1 MIFKFPWSLV
11 PRFVAGGLLLLVATP
26 LQAAELPRHET
37 VPGGIAIIK
46 LDHSGT
52 QAPRAYYDDKP
63 VMVIRN
69 NQGAWHAVVGISL
82 SAKKGKHIVRTT
94 TGNVSRH
101 YTFQVNDKAYETQR
115 ITIKD
120 KRKVTPN
127 AEDLKRIKDEAKQIS
142 AALAHWDDTFYAGIP
157 LLDLPTDGP
166 LSSPFG
172 LRRFFNGLPRKPHSG
187 IDIAAPKGAPIT
199 APARGRVILAGE
211 FFFNGNSVFLDH
223 GQGLVTMYSHMD
235 RIDVKAGDIVD
246 RGGQIG
252 TIGMTGRVTGPHLHW
267 GVSMNDARIDPAL
280 IVPALQ
286 PGIATSQA
294 TPGM

>member
-1 MIFKFPWSLV
+1 MMFTFPWSLV
-11 PRFVAGGLLLLVATP
+11 PRFVAGGPLLLIAALV
-26 LQAAELPRHET
+26 QAAELPRHET

-46 LDHSGT
+46 LNHSGA
-52 QAPRAYYDDKP
+52 QAPLAYYNDKP

-69 NQGAWHAVVGISL
+69 QGAWHAVAGISL
-82 SAKKGKHIVRTT
+82 SAKAGEHVVRTT
-94 TGNVSRH
+94 AGNINRH
-101 YTFQVNDKAYETQR
+101 YTFQVNDKAYKTQR

-127 AEDLKRIKDEAKQIS
+127 AEDLKRIKGEAKRIN
-142 AALAHWDDTFYAGIP
+142 AALAHWDDTFYAGTP
-157 LLDLPTDGP
+157 LLDLPTDGR

-172 LRRFFNGLPRKPHSG
+172 LRRLFNGLPRKPHSG
-187 IDIAAPKGAPIT
+187 IDIDAPKGTPIT

-223 GQGLVTMYSHMD
+223 GQGLVTMYAHMD
-235 RIDVKAGDIVD
+235 RIDVKEGDIVD
-246 RGGQIG
+246 RGEQIG

-286 PGIATSQA
+286 TRQA
-294 TPGM
+294 TAGMQTRP